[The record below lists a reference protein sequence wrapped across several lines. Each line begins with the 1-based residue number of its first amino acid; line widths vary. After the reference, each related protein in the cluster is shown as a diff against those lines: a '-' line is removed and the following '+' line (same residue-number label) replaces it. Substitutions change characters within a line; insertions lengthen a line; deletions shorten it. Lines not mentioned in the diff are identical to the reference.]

1 LINPIYWGESSVPP
15 LAAFT
20 PLDTDPIGDHLF
32 TNSWLDI
39 TSSKV
44 CFTQDRIFFAIKNN
58 HTSFPVSSGLFTYFA
73 YMAVLVNPAS
83 SPDENPIVFGLM
95 YTVDVAGIMS
105 PGLYKITGIGFN
117 DLVRLGDII
126 YSIQDQTLI
135 LSCALSDLIADAD
148 FSSWYNPSY
157 PLIATTITTSRIT
170 LASGTQQADLS
181 AGAKLLLLPHHAQ
194 HQNLHTPV
202 LSNAGYS
209 VSTTPFYEFQVQID
223 FWDADGTFPDL
234 AEVTIDDFGSFPLTL
249 YLSEE
254 LSFATGARY
263 KATIGDYFGDWD
275 ELIFTFSDGEGDV
288 QYSLLNPVQVD
299 DLVSNAIQSL
309 QIYPNPFN
317 QYIEVKSHSEKPTL
331 ICIYNLKG
339 QNVMGFWT
347 VRGEKTMK
355 LDLSPLQSGIYFVQ
369 AGGHRLKRIVKL

>member
-1 LINPIYWGESSVPP
+1 MKRIVWIVVWLSLSLVLYAEHEFSKVIIGDNPNQIDFITPTLQGEYYYLDQGIQSATLIPWDGSNFWMKGSILNAGYLGFRNEAESLINPIYWGESSVPP

-73 YMAVLVNPAS
+73 YMPVLVNPAS

-234 AEVTIDDFGSFPLTL
+234 AEVTIDDF
-249 YLSEE
+249 
-254 LSFATGARY
+254 R
-263 KATIGDYFGDWD
+263 
-275 ELIFTFSDGEGDV
+275 
-288 QYSLLNPVQVD
+288 
-299 DLVSNAIQSL
+299 
-309 QIYPNPFN
+309 
-317 QYIEVKSHSEKPTL
+317 
-331 ICIYNLKG
+331 
-339 QNVMGFWT
+339 
-347 VRGEKTMK
+347 
-355 LDLSPLQSGIYFVQ
+355 
-369 AGGHRLKRIVKL
+369 